1 MDDLGDGDDNNSE
14 YGRVDVCG
22 ACGHPADDH
31 DEDHLA
37 NLCAGYTDEPRKPE
51 IKAFRFDAAEPA
63 EVDPGERPDAVVL
76 DRIASVLRANPLD
89 ALSRIRNE
97 VLVSGRDAGP
107 P

>member
-1 MDDLGDGDDNNSE
+1 MEPKFDPDPEPD
-14 YGRVDVCG
+14 CG
-22 ACGHPADDH
+22 ACGHPAADH

-37 NLCAGYTDEPRKPE
+37 NLCAGYTDEPR
-51 IKAFRFDAAEPA
+51 EP
-63 EVDPGERPDAVVL
+63 DERPDAVVL